1 MLPAYL
7 ADAKFW
13 HVLYR
18 IDEDLAAEVQA
29 VGCVH
34 CDAALHSARYPRKPR
49 GVARALLG
57 EDYEYRLSFCCAREG
72 CRRRATPGSVRFHG
86 RRVYLG
92 ALVVLV
98 GVLSQGLTVKR
109 RSQLCQQL
117 RLSERSVGRWR
128 RWWRE
133 VFPATPWWRGARGQ
147 FVPALEVAQLPASL
161 LERFVAPEPAQQL
174 RDALLF
180 LAPLSRGAEHV
191 D

>member
-1 MLPAYL
+1 M
-7 ADAKFW
+7 
-13 HVLYR
+13 
-18 IDEDLAAEVQA
+18 
-29 VGCVH
+29 
-34 CDAALHSARYPRKPR
+34 
-49 GVARALLG
+49 
-57 EDYEYRLSFCCAREG
+57 
-72 CRRRATPGSVRFHG
+72 RFLG

-92 ALVVLV
+92 AWVVLV

-133 VFPATPWWRGARGQ
+133 VFPATPWWRGARGR
-147 FVPALEVAQLPASL
+147 FVPALDIAQLPASL